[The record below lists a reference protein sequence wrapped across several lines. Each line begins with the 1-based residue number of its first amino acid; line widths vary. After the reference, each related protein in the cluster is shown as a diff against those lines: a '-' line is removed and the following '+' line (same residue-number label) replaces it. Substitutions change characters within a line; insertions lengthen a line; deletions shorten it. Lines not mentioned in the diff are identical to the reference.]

1 MGIDRTGLVLEGN
14 DILAGSE
21 SGRADEVTGFLPV
34 VKSSTAEVA
43 LEIGEMPGPEAVVI
57 GRAEFDSVPEAKI
70 VY

>member
-1 MGIDRTGLVLEGN
+1 MGIDRTGLELKGN

-21 SGRADEVTGFLPV
+21 IGRADEVTELLPV

-43 LEIGEMPGPEAVVI
+43 SEIGEMPEPEAVVT
-57 GRAEFDSVPEAKI
+57 GTAELDSVPEAKI